1 VTDPVEA
8 KLVASIEAPG
18 GTITGTSDKQP
29 FGPTLELIKSLVP
42 DVTTIGV
49 IYNAG
54 EANSV
59 SQVAALKLEIE
70 ALGLK
75 LEEST
80 ASQTAMVADA
90 AVSLAGRA
98 DAILIPTDSTVVAA
112 VESVVN
118 VGKKAGVPV
127 FASDT
132 TSVERGAL
140 AALGFDYYKLGRL
153 TGEMAIR
160 ILKGESPGTI
170 PVGTLDTQDLYL
182 NRTSAAAMGVTLPDA
197 LLETAKKVVE

>member
-1 VTDPVEA
+1 
-8 KLVASIEAPG
+8 
-18 GTITGTSDKQP
+18 
-29 FGPTLELIKSLVP
+29 
-42 DVTTIGV
+42 
-49 IYNAG
+49 
-54 EANSV
+54 
-59 SQVAALKLEIE
+59 
-70 ALGLK
+70 
-75 LEEST
+75 
-80 ASQTAMVADA
+80 M
-90 AVSLAGRA
+90 
-98 DAILIPTDSTVVAA
+98 AA

-118 VGKKAGVPV
+118 VGEKAKIPV

-160 ILKGESPGTI
+160 ILQGESPGAI

-197 LLETAKKVVE
+197 LLETAKKVVD